1 MDILIPHSWLKDF
14 LKTTASPEKIAESL
28 SLCGPSVEK
37 TEKHGKDSVY
47 SIEVTTNRVDSAS
60 VYGIAREA
68 NAILPQFKVK
78 AILLPIKVNAAQPL
92 VSKVDYLDVDVDYK
106 LCPRFTAI
114 LLKNVE
120 ITESPEWMKERIKMV
135 GLRPINNVVD
145 ITNYIM
151 HEFGQPSHSFD
162 YDKIKG
168 SRVILRESKE
178 GEEITTLDGKTHTL
192 PGGDIVI
199 EDGSGEI
206 IDLAGIM
213 GGKNSAVDQDT
224 KNILLFVQTYNP
236 TNIRRTSMKL
246 SHRTE
251 AAALFE
257 KGLDPEIVNLTI
269 RRGIDLFIDLCKA
282 IPEDKILDL
291 YPTPYTGKQV
301 KVGVEFLQ
309 KRLGIDISKS
319 EITNLL
325 SRLGFEIKWE
335 AENAQI
341 AIPSFRANDI
351 NIPEDIIE
359 EVARLHGY
367 FNLPS
372 EIMTGKIPEPLN
384 NAPFAFEMKVKN
396 SLKGFGGVEIYT
408 LSLVSKDKVPY
419 WVLKLKN
426 PLGKDSEYLRLSLAP
441 SLISAAESNNFI
453 KTPFHLFEMSNVYL
467 PVRNQLP
474 EEKMML
480 GGIFS
485 NFQYPNAKG
494 IIEALLESLGVSARF
509 KQEDGHHFLPN
520 HRLNILADKEEIG
533 QFGYVKENLIY
544 YEFDTDTLRK
554 ATRPLSSYKPI
565 PKYPPQIEDISL
577 VLSPRTLVGDTI
589 ETIKK
594 TDQQIISVEL
604 IDTYDKTKTF
614 RISYQNPT
622 KTLTDKEVEKIREKL
637 LKILEKKFGAKLKL
651 Q

>member
-1 MDILIPHSWLKDF
+1 
-14 LKTTASPEKIAESL
+14 
-28 SLCGPSVEK
+28 
-37 TEKHGKDSVY
+37 
-47 SIEVTTNRVDSAS
+47 
-60 VYGIAREA
+60 
-68 NAILPQFKVK
+68 
-78 AILLPIKVNAAQPL
+78 
-92 VSKVDYLDVDVDYK
+92 
-106 LCPRFTAI
+106 
-114 LLKNVE
+114 
-120 ITESPEWMKERIKMV
+120 
-135 GLRPINNVVD
+135 
-145 ITNYIM
+145 M